1 MCANYTVTRR
11 ILYTGAIGS
20 WKGLE
25 DWNWKI
31 GTSNDERYWKVGRPN
46 TSSVIYIVQS
56 KIYHV
61 IIEEHWKIETSNP
74 FQLPNILYDSPK
86 K

>member
-1 MCANYTVTRR
+1 VP
-11 ILYTGAIGS
+11 
-20 WKGLE
+20 LE
-25 DWNWKI
+25 VGRDWKI
-31 GTSNDERYWKVGRPN
+31 GTSNDERHWKVGRPN

-56 KIYHV
+56 KIHHV
-61 IIEEHWKIETSNP
+61 IIKEHWKIETSNP